1 MDFEKIL
8 RQYEGELIPHKVYI
22 RIADAENKLRDG
34 LEYFVGHFSAESK
47 AQWIE
52 KSYRPIVDWMTDN
65 KGRGLLMLGKCG
77 LGKTL
82 IGKHILPL
90 LLRTECGKYVNV
102 VNAQELNKDID
113 KLLEL
118 KIVYVDDLGTES
130 VSKSYGNVRNTFSEL
145 VDAAEQQGK
154 LLLVSTNL
162 TTRELADKY
171 GERTLDRLRAIT
183 KFIPFVGQ
191 SMRR

>member
-1 MDFEKIL
+1 MDYENL
-8 RQYEGELIPHKVYI
+8 VRQFGDVIPQKVYI
-22 RIADAENKLRDG
+22 RIPEAESKLRSG
-34 LEYFVGHFSAESK
+34 LEFFVSHFSAENK
-47 AQWIE
+47 AQWIA
-52 KSYRPIVDWMTDN
+52 SYRQIADWMTDN

-90 LLRTECGKYVNV
+90 LLRTECGKYVNI
-102 VNAQELNKDID
+102 VNAEEMKKSID

-118 KIVYVDDLGTES
+118 KIVYIDDLGTES
-130 VSKSYGNVRNTFSEL
+130 ISKNFGNVRNTFCEL

-162 TTRELADKY
+162 TTKEISEKY

-183 KFIPFVGQ
+183 KFVPFVGQ